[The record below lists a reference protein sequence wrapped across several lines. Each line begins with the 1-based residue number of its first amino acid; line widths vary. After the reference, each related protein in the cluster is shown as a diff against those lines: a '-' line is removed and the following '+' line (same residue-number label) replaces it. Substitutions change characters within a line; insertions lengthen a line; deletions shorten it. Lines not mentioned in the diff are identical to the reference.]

1 LKIFELLPMIKIC
14 AGLSRL
20 KALREEHIVM
30 VDKAK
35 KIWLDGKFIDWDDAN
50 VHLLTH
56 TLHYGYGVFEGT
68 RCYKLKDGGSAIWR
82 LDDHLE
88 RLYNSAK
95 VLGIEI
101 PFGFKELRK
110 ASVDA
115 IKVNDFDE
123 GYLRHIVFMGDGAM
137 GLYANNPIRVGIA
150 VWKWGAYLGDEG
162 LKNGIRAKISSYTR
176 YQVNTAMTKSKA
188 CGYYINSILAKREA
202 ISLGYDEAIMLDVD
216 GFVSEASGE
225 NIFIVRKGDVYTP
238 PLSSS
243 VLGGITRDTILT
255 IARDSGR
262 NVREEAFARDILY
275 TADEVFFTGTA
286 AEVTPVREV
295 DGRKIG
301 DGEPGPVTLDL
312 QKSFFEIV
320 RGQNKKYAH
329 WLARV

>member
-1 LKIFELLPMIKIC
+1 
-14 AGLSRL
+14 
-20 KALREEHIVM
+20 M

-68 RCYKLKDGGSAIWR
+68 RCYKLAKGASAIWR

-101 PFGFKELRK
+101 PFTVAAIRK
-110 ASVDA
+110 ASIEA
-115 IKVNDFDE
+115 IKVNGFDE

-137 GLYANNPIRVGIA
+137 GLFANNPIRVGIA

-176 YQVNTAMTKSKA
+176 YQVNTAMTKAKA

-216 GFVSEASGE
+216 GFISEASGE
-225 NIFIVRKGDVYTP
+225 NIFIARKGQIFTP
-238 PLSSS
+238 PLCSC
-243 VLGGITRDTILT
+243 VLGGITRDTIIT
-255 IARDSGR
+255 VARDKGYI
-262 NVREEAFARDILY
+262 VKEESFARDILY

-301 DGEPGPVTLDL
+301 DGEPGPVTRDL
-312 QKSFFEIV
+312 QKAFFETV
-320 RGQNKKYAH
+320 RGQNEKYSH
-329 WLARV
+329 WLVPV